1 MGNRSVL
8 HAPVVR
14 RAIVSQL
21 ACVYRADVPPPALDG
36 HQCKRSR
43 KVHDWLRRY
52 SRIYAAVLPGGASA
66 LRALGLAVHG
76 RIPMKVRDAMHK
88 GVDWVSPY
96 TPLVTIAR
104 MMRDQDI
111 GAIPVG
117 DNDRLVGM
125 ITDRDI
131 ALRVVA
137 DGADPTQLCAGDVM
151 SKGIV
156 YCRDDENV
164 IDAVRIMESSKVR
177 RLAVI
182 DDHKRMVGILSLGD
196 VSHASSQLLTGEV
209 TRAVS
214 GHHA

>member
-1 MGNRSVL
+1 MQVSEAMTRDVRVAHVEETIEQAAQLMAGLDAGALPVSDNR
-8 HAPVVR
+8 
-14 RAIVSQL
+14 
-21 ACVYRADVPPPALDG
+21 
-36 HQCKRSR
+36 
-43 KVHDWLRRY
+43 
-52 SRIYAAVLPGGASA
+52 
-66 LRALGLAVHG
+66 
-76 RIPMKVRDAMHK
+76 
-88 GVDWVSPY
+88 
-96 TPLVTIAR
+96 
-104 MMRDQDI
+104 
-111 GAIPVG
+111 
-117 DNDRLVGM
+117 RLVGM